1 MPGFIPE
8 EIINDILDRID
19 IVELISG
26 YIPLKRAG
34 RNFKTLCPFHHEKTP
49 SFMVNPTRQIY
60 HCFGCN
66 AGGNAYSFLM
76 KYERLEFPEAVEM
89 LAKKVGVQLPIVSS
103 ESSLKESNLNK
114 QLYQQLYQANELAS
128 IYYHKLLETEE
139 GKRGLFYLRKRGLKD
154 ETIAKFK
161 LGYAHNAWDGLLN
174 FARSK
179 GFKLEILERAGL
191 IIPREGGG
199 HFDRF
204 RDRVIFPILE
214 VRGKVIGFGGRAL
227 NEESL
232 PKYMNSPETAV
243 YSKGRHLYG
252 LNFALEH
259 IKEID
264 FVIIV
269 EGYLDLITP
278 HQFGLK
284 NIVSSLGTA
293 LTTEQIRLLKRYTK
307 DVVMVYDAD
316 QAGEAASLRGLDL
329 LIEEGLN
336 VKVVNL
342 PQGFDPDD
350 YVRQKGISN
359 FQEEIKAARD
369 LFGYKLNL
377 LVTKYNPKSLEDKI
391 KIINEMLPTIS
402 KVENAV
408 LKSCYI
414 KSLSESLSVA
424 EESLLIELKKVKE
437 KTYRNLSDEDR
448 ASFIRLDVKPAE
460 KLILRLMLEDNEFIR
475 ECKERLVLADF
486 QSPNAKKIAEVL
498 FEFNSQNKKISP
510 NKLINYF
517 RDDRTSQL
525 VSSLIA
531 SDEEII
537 DRKKTFE
544 DCIKRVKKDGRENR
558 LKTIENEIKS
568 IQASKDETRL
578 EKLMAESNRLIKQ
591 KARD

>member
-1 MPGFIPE
+1 MPQFIPE

-26 YIPLKRAG
+26 YIPLKLAG
-34 RNFKTLCPFHHEKTP
+34 RNFKALCPFHHEKTP
-49 SFMVNPTRQIY
+49 SFMVSPTRQIY

-89 LAKKVGVQLPIVSS
+89 LAKKVGVALPVVSL
-103 ESSLKESNLNK
+103 ENSLKESNLSK
-114 QLYQQLYQANELAS
+114 QLYQANELAS
-128 IYYHKLLETEE
+128 IYYHRLLETEE

-161 LGYAHNAWDGLLN
+161 LGYAHSAWDGLLS

-204 RDRVIFPILE
+204 RDRIIFPIFELKD
-214 VRGKVIGFGGRAL
+214 KVIGFGGRAL
-227 NEESL
+227 DKETP
-232 PKYMNSPETAV
+232 PKYMNSPETGI

-259 IKEID
+259 IRQID

-307 DVVMVYDAD
+307 NVVMVYDAD
-316 QAGEAASLRGLDL
+316 QAGEAASLRGLDM

-336 VKVVNL
+336 IKVVSL

-359 FQEEIKAARD
+359 FQEEIKAGRD
-369 LFGYKLNL
+369 LFDYKLNL
-377 LVTKYNPKSLEDKI
+377 LVTKYNPSALENKI

-402 KVENAV
+402 KVENAI
-408 LKSCYI
+408 LESCYI
-414 KSLSESLSVA
+414 KRLSESLSVA
-424 EESLLIELKKVKE
+424 EESLLIEIRKVKKL
-437 KTYRNLSDEDR
+437 KTYRNLSLTDEDK
-448 ASFIRLDVKPAE
+448 ASFVKLDVKPAE
-460 KLILRLMLEDNEFIR
+460 KFILRLMLEDNEFIR
-475 ECKERLVLADF
+475 ECRERLTPADF
-486 QSPNAKKIAEVL
+486 QSPNAREIVEAL

-517 RDDRTSQL
+517 QDDRTSQL
-525 VSSLIA
+525 VSKLITF
-531 SDEEII
+531 DEEII
-537 DRKKTFE
+537 DRRKTFE
-544 DCIKRVKKDGRENR
+544 DCIKRVKKDGREIR
-558 LKTIENEIKS
+558 LKTIGDEIKS
-568 IQASKDETRL
+568 MQTSKDEARL